1 MGASRLRGCCSGRL
15 SLACTVGNLFLRCA
29 SAQTLDDD
37 LARRALE
44 GKFAVCVQVS
54 RLFSQVEAV
63 DNASAAEIL
72 IALDAVS
79 PREGERLLN
88 LLGGYGSAIDQLL
101 CQQSGDVRCRH
112 GGAALVVVAELSVI
126 RAVEA
131 IHGQGENVLTRCRD
145 VNPRTVV
152 RERCSRASLGGC
164 ANGDDA
170 PAVGGCVLGSF
181 RVAVTRCGDH
191 ECALGAG
198 NVDGALVCGGA
209 GAHSA

>member
-1 MGASRLRGCCSGRL
+1 MSSLIGGFAIPAGRIYKDSPRHARLVLFFGLARLLRWVGDQRLVLGDGLSVTVQVVDLGILRDFHRRGAGNPVVRNLAVAVGEVLLMGASRLRGCCSGCLSRL
-15 SLACTVGNLFLRCA
+15 SLACTVGNLFLRSA

-88 LLGGYGSAIDQLL
+88 LLGGYLWRS
-101 CQQSGDVRCRH
+101 
-112 GGAALVVVAELSVI
+112 
-126 RAVEA
+126 
-131 IHGQGENVLTRCRD
+131 
-145 VNPRTVV
+145 
-152 RERCSRASLGGC
+152 
-164 ANGDDA
+164 
-170 PAVGGCVLGSF
+170 
-181 RVAVTRCGDH
+181 
-191 ECALGAG
+191 
-198 NVDGALVCGGA
+198 
-209 GAHSA
+209 